1 MAIRP
6 LKIKAKQSRQ
16 AKGKPDSRNNY
27 LLGYLTTFGSCTIPQ
42 KTVVKSSNPWCI
54 KGLKKKK
61 PRQKM
66 FYFLPCCFL
75 LFGGGLFGCADS
87 NLLGIGGMKIG
98 NLSVNVTTVSE
109 IQENQKADGIIY
121 LEGQVANQAPF
132 LAAGAYE
139 LQDPTGSIWVITNRT
154 LPKIDDEILIQGQL
168 KFQSIPLA
176 GQDLGE
182 VYIQEQQR
190 IEHKIKKTE
199 P

>member
-1 MAIRP
+1 M
-6 LKIKAKQSRQ
+6 L
-16 AKGKPDSRNNY
+16 D
-27 LLGYLTTFGSCTIPQ
+27 
-42 KTVVKSSNPWCI
+42 
-54 KGLKKKK
+54 
-61 PRQKM
+61 
-66 FYFLPCCFL
+66 FLPYCFL

-98 NLSVNVTTVSE
+98 NLSANVTTISE

-190 IEHKIKKTE
+190 LEHKIKKTE